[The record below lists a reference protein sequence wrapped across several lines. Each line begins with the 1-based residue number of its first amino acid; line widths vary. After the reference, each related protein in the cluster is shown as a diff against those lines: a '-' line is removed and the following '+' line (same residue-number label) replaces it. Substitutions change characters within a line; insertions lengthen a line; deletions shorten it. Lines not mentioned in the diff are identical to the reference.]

1 MIREKMQNI
10 PMKRVVILSIPY
22 LIIFY
27 LADKC
32 FWLYRHCIGDSM
44 IEKIGVMLMNFQLAF
59 TNWLPSF
66 QMQDLLG
73 GLVTALIFRLILY
86 YKAKNAKKFR
96 HGEEY
101 GSARWGN
108 RKDIE
113 PFEDS
118 VFENNIILTETERL
132 TMNSRPKAPQYAR
145 NKNVIVIGGSG
156 SGKTRFYVKPN
167 LMQMTDHVSYVV
179 TDPKGTIIVECGKM
193 LVNGGYRIKV
203 LNTIN
208 FKKSMHYNPFHY
220 IRSEKDIL
228 KLVNTIIANTK
239 GEGEKST
246 EDFWIKAE
254 RLLYS
259 ALIGYIWYEAPE
271 EEQNFST
278 LLEFINAS
286 ETRED
291 DEEFKNAVDELFEEL
306 EAENPEHF
314 AVRQYR
320 KYKLAAGKTAKSILI
335 SCGARLAPFDIQ
347 ELREIMSYDEMELD
361 MIGDQKTAMFVI
373 ISDTDDTFNFVVA
386 IMYTQLFNLLC
397 DKADDEHGGRLPYH
411 VRLLLDEFSNIGQIP
426 KFDKLIATIRS
437 REISASIILQSQSQL
452 KTIYKDAAETITGN
466 CDTVLFLGGK
476 ESSTLKEISETLG
489 KETIDLY
496 NTSDTRGTSQSY
508 GLNYQKTGK
517 ELMSRDELAVMDGNK
532 CILQLRGV
540 RPFFS
545 NKYDITKHKRYKELA
560 DADTRNAFDVEKYL
574 EHKLTFSKDTEF
586 DIFRID
592 VTEDEIRQVEINN

>member
-1 MIREKMQNI
+1 MVQR
-10 PMKRVVILSIPY
+10 L
-22 LIIFY
+22 
-27 LADKC
+27 
-32 FWLYRHCIGDSM
+32 
-44 IEKIGVMLMNFQLAF
+44 GVMLVNFRLAF
-59 TNWLPSF
+59 LSWLPSIAL
-66 QMQDLLG
+66 QDLTVG
-73 GLVTALIFRLILY
+73 VLVASALKLVVY
-86 YKAKNAKKFR
+86 YRSKNAKKFR
-96 HGEEY
+96 QGVEY

-113 PFEDS
+113 PFMDP
-118 VFENNIILTETERL
+118 VFENNVILTETERL
-132 TMNSRPKAPQYAR
+132 TMNSRPKAPKYAR

-246 EDFWIKAE
+246 EDFWVKAE

-361 MIGDQKTAMFVI
+361 MIGDQRTAMFVI

-397 DKADDEHGGRLPYH
+397 DKADDEHNLVMASTFGLPLGDGAI
-411 VRLLLDEFSNIGQIP
+411 RGPL
-426 KFDKLIATIRS
+426 KKLIEDYNLPPVVFHSFRHSSVTYKLKLNGGDIKAVQGDSGHAQVNMVTDVYSHILDDDRRKNAELFEEAFYEKKNLDPQMHVQQENNNATVADEVDPELLAKVLANPEMRALLNS
-437 REISASIILQSQSQL
+437 LA
-452 KTIYKDAAETITGN
+452 KTMK
-466 CDTVLFLGGK
+466 
-476 ESSTLKEISETLG
+476 
-489 KETIDLY
+489 
-496 NTSDTRGTSQSY
+496 
-508 GLNYQKTGK
+508 
-517 ELMSRDELAVMDGNK
+517 
-532 CILQLRGV
+532 
-540 RPFFS
+540 
-545 NKYDITKHKRYKELA
+545 
-560 DADTRNAFDVEKYL
+560 
-574 EHKLTFSKDTEF
+574 
-586 DIFRID
+586 
-592 VTEDEIRQVEINN
+592 